1 MAAFSRFWV
10 LKKFRVITVILTIAL
25 CVLIFMLSH
34 QNSEKSSATS
44 RGLIAK
50 FVAIFV
56 DDFEELPLE
65 RQEEL
70 CAPFQFIV
78 RKSAHF
84 IAYFSLGILSF
95 LSVLTYQKS
104 LKFKLLL
111 SGAFCFLYSVSDE
124 IHQLFVKGRS
134 GEIRDVFI
142 DTCGAVLGILLVY
155 CILRF
160 KKSKRFCQF
169 LK

>member
-1 MAAFSRFWV
+1 MRFCD
-10 LKKFRVITVILTIAL
+10 LKFFRTVTAILTIAL
-25 CVLIFMLSH
+25 CVLIFTLSH
-34 QNSEKSSATS
+34 QNSDESSATS

-65 RQEEL
+65 KQQEL
-70 CAPFQFIV
+70 CAPFQFVV

-84 IAYFSLGILSF
+84 TAYFLLGVLSF
-95 LSVLTYQKS
+95 LSVLTYKRS
-104 LKFKLLL
+104 LKFKLVS

-142 DTCGAVLGILLVY
+142 DTCGALLAILLVY
-155 CILRF
+155 CILKS
-160 KKSKRFCQF
+160 KKSKRFCQ
-169 LK
+169 LVK